1 MQKRAYTC
9 SVKQSIMR
17 IKHPR
22 LDKNKDGQLIFYC
35 PSQNKSRNTESIYI
49 IETNTLYM
57 SGTLVSKHPRFRDVV
72 QFEDWCNRYWV
83 KH

>member
-1 MQKRAYTC
+1 
-9 SVKQSIMR
+9 MR

-22 LDKNKDGQLIFYC
+22 LDKNDEGQLIFYC
-35 PSQNKSRNTESIYI
+35 PSQDKSRNTESTYI

-57 SGTLVSKHPRFRDVV
+57 AGALVSKHPKFRDIV